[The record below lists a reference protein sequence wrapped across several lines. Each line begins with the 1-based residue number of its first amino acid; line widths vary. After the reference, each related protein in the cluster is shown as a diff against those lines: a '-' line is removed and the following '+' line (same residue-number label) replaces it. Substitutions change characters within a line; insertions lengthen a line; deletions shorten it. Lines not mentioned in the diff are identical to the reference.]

1 MPHRAARDALYLA
14 TCQPSQRFCCW
25 VLQVML
31 GATIGI
37 ARPAAVTWLNSDL
50 FTIFLGFLMLSMGL
64 TLTVDDFKKAR
75 ATRMRFE
82 VLLRSKSGS

>member
-1 MPHRAARDALYLA
+1 MFRTRDVRTLQILA
-14 TCQPSQRFCCW
+14 TA
-25 VLQVML
+25 VVQVML

-64 TLTVDDFKKAR
+64 TLTVEDFKKVR
-75 ATRMRFE
+75 
-82 VLLRSKSGS
+82 